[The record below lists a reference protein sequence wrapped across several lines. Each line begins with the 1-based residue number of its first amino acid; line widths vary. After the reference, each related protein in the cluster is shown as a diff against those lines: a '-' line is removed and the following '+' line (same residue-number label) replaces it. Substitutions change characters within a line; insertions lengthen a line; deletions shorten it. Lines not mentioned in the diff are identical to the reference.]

1 MSLPPVGSLFAIDN
15 RRYEAQLEKDW
26 QYILVDSDAKVLVVA
41 TEAIYEKV
49 KNYPGKVS
57 WESRLGL
64 LIVSVLVVC
73 GRQFLMRDTM
83 FGMWLLTTIFVLAH
97 TNRWARLRV

>member
-1 MSLPPVGSLFAIDN
+1 MSLPPVGSFFAIDN

-57 WESRLGL
+57 CGL
-64 LIVSVLVVC
+64 FSSYLCYLCAACNLQSA
-73 GRQFLMRDTM
+73 T
-83 FGMWLLTTIFVLAH
+83 
-97 TNRWARLRV
+97 